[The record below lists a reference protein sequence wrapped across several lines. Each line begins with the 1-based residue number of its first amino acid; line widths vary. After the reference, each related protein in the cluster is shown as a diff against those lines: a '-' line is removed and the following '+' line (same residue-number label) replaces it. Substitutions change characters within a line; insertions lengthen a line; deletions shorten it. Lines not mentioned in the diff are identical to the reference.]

1 MSSFQIFNNIS
12 ITENGAIGY
21 KTTGKELVDINFALS
36 SMRNMNDDAV
46 IEKFVKAFNEEKM
59 LAIKWLFFA
68 RDCRN
73 GVGERR
79 FFRICLDYLSK
90 KHPEIVNAV
99 IKFIPEYGRWD
110 DLLGL
115 LNSDLK
121 DNVLNLIKN
130 QLIEDKE
137 KMEKDEK
144 PISLCAKWM
153 PSINTSSKK
162 TRKLARILTK
172 ELKYSDKQYRKLLS
186 QLRSYLKVIEV
197 YMSAKRWD
205 EINYAAVPSRANLI
219 YKNAFLK
226 NDKERRLE
234 YLEKLKKGE
243 TKINSEVLF
252 PHDIVNKYGG
262 KNCIDDTLEELW
274 KALPDYVKGN
284 GNTICVS
291 DGSGSM
297 CCHVSQTSSVTCL
310 QVAQALSI
318 YFAERSSGR
327 YKNKFITFSS
337 RPRLIDL

>member
-252 PHDIVNKYGG
+252 PHDIV
-262 KNCIDDTLEELW
+262 
-274 KALPDYVKGN
+274 
-284 GNTICVS
+284 
-291 DGSGSM
+291 
-297 CCHVSQTSSVTCL
+297 
-310 QVAQALSI
+310 
-318 YFAERSSGR
+318 
-327 YKNKFITFSS
+327 
-337 RPRLIDL
+337 